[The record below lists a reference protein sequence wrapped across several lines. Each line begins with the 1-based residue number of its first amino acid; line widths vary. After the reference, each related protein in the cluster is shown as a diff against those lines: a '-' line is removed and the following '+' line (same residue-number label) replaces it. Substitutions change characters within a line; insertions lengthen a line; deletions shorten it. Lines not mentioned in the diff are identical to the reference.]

1 MMQATRRIEVPQRL
15 EVLVLLA
22 QLFEQLDRAG
32 QVAADQYRSVAQR
45 LAAEL
50 QAVPV
55 DDHLKGLLGVFPA
68 MAQLYE
74 NLNYA
79 QAGLVRS
86 PLEAAAEAE
95 LQARALLGRLA
106 PARKA

>member
-1 MMQATRRIEVPQRL
+1 MQATQRIEVPQRL

-22 QLFEQLDRAG
+22 QLFEQLDRAEK
-32 QVAADQYRSVAQR
+32 VAADQYRSVVRR
-45 LAAEL
+45 LSAEL
-50 QAVPV
+50 QAVPA
-55 DDHLKGLLGVFPA
+55 DEHLTRLLAVFPA

-74 NLNYA
+74 NLNYE

-95 LQARALLGRLA
+95 LQARALLGRVA

>member
-1 MMQATRRIEVPQRL
+1 MQATQRIEVPQRL
-15 EVLVLLA
+15 EVLVLLG
-22 QLFEQLDRAG
+22 QLFEQLDRSG

-50 QAVPV
+50 KSVPA
-55 DDHLKGLLGVFPA
+55 DEHLTRLLAVFPA

-74 NLNYA
+74 NLNYQ

-95 LQARALLGRLA
+95 LQARALLGRIA
-106 PARKA
+106 SARKA